1 MSAQT
6 CADRG
11 CCWDSSTGGIP
22 WCFYAQAAPDN
33 ATAPGPTLR
42 YAGAQSAPT
51 VASLLGAGHAAIAG
65 DAVAGVACLSFPPLA
80 GECDFDFN
88 GAEAA
93 YSWPFGLAVDA
104 LPAALALE
112 FTWLPHELRRAAA
125 TARGARVSTAARLSG
140 GNSAPPLVL
149 LEVNVSGGG
158 AGALALALPMHF
170 SRFGGTWDWGLT
182 RPRTRPSTT

>member
-1 MSAQT
+1 VSSCFLANAERTSCGWSGMSAQT

-65 DAVAGVACLSFPPLA
+65 DHHRQRPPRAVRV
-80 GECDFDFN
+80 
-88 GAEAA
+88 GAEQ
-93 YSWPFGLAVDA
+93 FI
-104 LPAALALE
+104 E
-112 FTWLPHELRRAAA
+112 E
-125 TARGARVSTAARLSG
+125 RGVES
-140 GNSAPPLVL
+140 
-149 LEVNVSGGG
+149 
-158 AGALALALPMHF
+158 
-170 SRFGGTWDWGLT
+170 
-182 RPRTRPSTT
+182 